1 MKYTFRNFTLFF
13 FYTFALVLFFSGAC
27 AANYVLIPAQAPAII
42 TAPDYV
48 DSFQAPSPSGLPGQV
63 FRSKEGFLF
72 SFDGSGRRV
81 YHMHASY
88 VLSAHGSRVPVH
100 YVAAPMIAVHP
111 AAVRTTIPWT
121 FAPQHYYV
129 LVP

>member
-1 MKYTFRNFTLFF
+1 MKYTFRNFTLFSS
-13 FYTFALVLFFSGAC
+13 YTFALVLFFSGAS

-42 TAPDYV
+42 TTPDYV

-88 VLSAHGSRVPVH
+88 VLSARGSRVPVH
-100 YVAAPMIAVHP
+100 YVVAPMFAVHP
-111 AAVRTTIPWT
+111 SAVLTPIPWT
-121 FAPQHYYV
+121 YAPQHYV

>member
-13 FYTFALVLFFSGAC
+13 SYTFALVLFFSGAS
-27 AANYVLIPAQAPAII
+27 AAKYVLIPAQAPAII
-42 TAPDYV
+42 TTPDYV

-88 VLSAHGSRVPVH
+88 VLSARGSRVPVH
-100 YVAAPMIAVHP
+100 YVVAPMFAVHP
-111 AAVRTTIPWT
+111 SAVLTPIPWT
-121 FAPQHYYV
+121 YAPQHYV